1 MLTESEEMRK
11 NLRRKMKRV
20 LKFFDGKSQGKS
32 LARERGEMKLGRVGE
47 DLRERRESS
56 NDQSFLG

>member
-20 LKFFDGKSQGKS
+20 LKFFDGKVKERDSKGK
-32 LARERGEMKLGRVGE
+32 RRDEIGE
-47 DLRERRESS
+47 SW
-56 NDQSFLG
+56 

>member
-32 LARERGEMKLGRVGE
+32 QQERGEMKLGRVGE
-47 DLRERRESS
+47 DLWERRESS
-56 NDQSFLG
+56 NDQSLLG